1 MYVRLSFTSIYNQFI
16 INSFT
21 LLREARNVMGE
32 DALVPL
38 ALQMGGEDF
47 AILAENAPAVFGF
60 LGIRNEAKGSTSPHH
75 SPDFRVDEDVLHWGV
90 GIYAQFALDFLK

>member
-1 MYVRLSFTSIYNQFI
+1 M
-16 INSFT
+16 INEHT
-21 LLREARNVMGE
+21 ELNELARGAARNVMGE

-47 AILAENAPAVFGF
+47 AILAESAPAVFGF
-60 LGIRNEAKGSTSPHH
+60 LGIRNEAKGSVSPHH
-75 SPDFRVDEDVLHWGV
+75 SPDFRVDEDVLHWGA